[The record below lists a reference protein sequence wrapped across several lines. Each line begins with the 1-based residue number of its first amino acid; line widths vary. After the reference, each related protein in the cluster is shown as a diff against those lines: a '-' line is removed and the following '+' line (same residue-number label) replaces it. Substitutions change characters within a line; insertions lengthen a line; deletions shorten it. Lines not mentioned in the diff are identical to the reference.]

1 VSPRALTALLLV
13 ASAAEAADRC
23 VSVKETHTPPRAD
36 TLGLL
41 LDPDLPAEVG
51 PTAIRLWSRCT
62 EYGTGFPALHVGERG
77 TRTLRVDYDPVSIGE
92 GRCGSFRGRRV
103 LLHAWMLAADGRIL
117 PCGPLALNLAHEL
130 GHALGLEDSRKTS
143 CRHFVM
149 APILVGRPT
158 LRRPRPAE
166 CTALAER
173 WVTSRE
179 MLEAAAVSIAEAPP
193 APVAEGDALASAGF
207 LPGGGDR

>member
-1 VSPRALTALLLV
+1 MSPRALAALALV
-13 ASAAEAADRC
+13 ASAAEAGDRC
-23 VSVKETHTPPRAD
+23 VAVKATHTPPRAD

-51 PTAIRLWSRCT
+51 STAIRLWSRCA
-62 EYGTGFPALHVGERG
+62 EYGTGFP
-77 TRTLRVDYDPVSIGE
+77 TLRVDEHGTQTLRVEYDPASIGE

-103 LLHAWMLAADGRIL
+103 LLHAWMLDADGRIL

-130 GHALGLEDSRKTS
+130 GHALGLADSRETG

-149 APILVGRPT
+149 APILVGQPT

-166 CTALAER
+166 CAALAER
-173 WVTSRE
+173 WMTSRE
-179 MLEAAAVSIAEAPP
+179 LRAAPMSVAEAPRS
-193 APVAEGDALASAGF
+193 PVAERDAWLSAWPV
-207 LPGGGDR
+207 PGGGDR